1 MINKLMNRM
10 CDFIIFAILLMFSVA
25 LLFMFI
31 AFITGDIAT
40 LQQGNCQW

>member
-1 MINKLMNRM
+1 MINKLMNCM

-31 AFITGDIAT
+31 AFFTGDIDT
-40 LQQGNCQW
+40 FQRGNCQ